1 MAELEYF
8 IDPAATL
15 TDDLSPW
22 DDRAMQ
28 LIADGGE
35 TMEMT
40 LSEACKQQLIRHST
54 VAFHGNH
61 QGFSC

>member
-22 DDRAMQ
+22 DERPLQ
-28 LIADGGE
+28 LIADGG
-35 TMEMT
+35 
-40 LSEACKQQLIRHST
+40 KPYK
-54 VAFHGNH
+54 
-61 QGFSC
+61 